1 MSVGQLS
8 PKRIVGV
15 EEHFLLPDLLRRIPE
30 IATRERGYFS
40 RDQPYAGFSR
50 IAQLSDTAE
59 ERLRVLDEA
68 GVSMQV
74 PSPDGPGADLLSS
87 WEGAA
92 WAREAKKP
100 MTPSL
105 VLSPLIQ
112 IASPAWRIYRLRVP
126 MPPQTD
132 SSGASS
138 CSR

>member
-1 MSVGQLS
+1 
-8 PKRIVGV
+8 
-15 EEHFLLPDLLRRIPE
+15 
-30 IATRERGYFS
+30 
-40 RDQPYAGFSR
+40 
-50 IAQLSDTAE
+50 
-59 ERLRVLDEA
+59 VLDEA

-126 MPPQTD
+126 MPPQTG
-132 SSGASS
+132 SSLLTLKCALVRGSTNGWYLDHPSS
-138 CSR
+138 NVRKFRVSANLTRSARPSCPPRRQAAAALDRSRTSHMIRAMSGGP